1 MSLCMPVCSSL
12 LWHVGTVRDM
22 ACLTKI
28 ESSQGMGV
36 QMRVYGEL
44 VLSFFFFGF
53 PPCLV
58 SEMGSYSELV
68 WRLF

>member
-44 VLSFFFFGF
+44 VLSFFFFLGF
-53 PPCLV
+53 HLAWLV
-58 SEMGSYSELV
+58 RWEV
-68 WRLF
+68 TVN